1 MIDPETRRKLRL
13 IGIPE
18 AVEAIDMVDKD
29 PSYAAMAFDERVR
42 VVTDYVFQE
51 KENASVKRLL
61 QRAHLRIAQADISGV
76 IYDGRPLSR
85 ELIANLGT
93 CQFAEAHTDIIIV
106 GYTGTGK
113 TYLSCALAKQAC
125 KRRLR
130 TLYMRMPDLFMDR
143 EEKLSAG
150 ISEQKLLRKYAR
162 YDVLVMDEWLIDPL
176 GPDQMRFMF
185 ELVDRRSD
193 AASTIWCSQYP
204 VSDWHKRLGGG
215 THADAILDRIV
226 HNAVTVETGEVN
238 MRELT
243 ACGTKS

>member
-1 MIDPETRRKLRL
+1 MIDQETRRKLRL
-13 IGIPE
+13 IGVPE
-18 AVEAIDMVDKD
+18 AVEALDMMDRD
-29 PSYAAMAFDERVR
+29 PSHATMGFDDRVR
-42 VVTDYVFQE
+42 VVADYVFQE

-61 QRAHLRIAQADISGV
+61 QRAHLRIQGADISAV
-76 IYDGRPLSR
+76 IYDGRPLTR
-85 ELIANLGT
+85 ELVGGLGT
-93 CQFAEAHTDIIIV
+93 CQFTETHKDVVVV

-113 TYLSCALAKQAC
+113 TYLACALAKQAC

-130 TLYMRMPDLFMDR
+130 TLYVRMPDLFMDR

-162 YDVLVMDEWLIDPL
+162 YDVLVVDEWLIDPL
-176 GPDQMRFMF
+176 APDQMRFMF

-193 AASTIWCSQYP
+193 TASTIWCSQYP
-204 VSDWHKRLGGG
+204 VSGWHERLGGG

-226 HNAVTVETGEVN
+226 HNATTVETGEVN

-243 ACGTKS
+243 ACGTRA